1 MCSSPL
7 GLDHRA
13 GSGRLGL
20 SHVLLDSDRTPS
32 KKAIG
37 EAQEFISNLISALNR
52 LRGKLVTLG
61 KLTEEHARP
70 TEYTTRALFSCYA
83 ILFTIVYGHT
93 RPSKH
98 DL

>member
-1 MCSSPL
+1 MCSNPWAH
-7 GLDHRA
+7 DHRE

-32 KKAIG
+32 EKAIG
-37 EAQEFISNLISALNR
+37 EAQKFISNLISALNR
-52 LRGKLVTLG
+52 LRGELVTLG
-61 KLTEEHARP
+61 KFTEERAHP
-70 TEYTTRALFSCYA
+70 TGYITRALFFCYA